1 MGKGEIQSHISGGKY
16 SVQLTL
22 SGRDRITA
30 KIAQIDEQI
39 SALETK
45 IAGMEEGIEKS
56 IAQLQL
62 TALQKRKTYYE
73 SNMPSDPTRNAWCAD
88 LTEDLS
94 GIVGTVEVPGERGT
108 VNIRPGYDDA
118 AAFSAARDGQLQPV
132 IASSPSAAFFNQSLL
147 PGWQKWKPTYRYGTI
162 VADSIN
168 FDSNTCS
175 LCLDS
180 SFSSQFNLDINQGQG
195 FSECAA
201 AAPGGFDQFCVD
213 NPAHPT

>member
-1 MGKGEIQSHISGGKY
+1 MGKGEIQSHTAGGEY
-16 SVQLTL
+16 SVKLIF
-22 SGRDRITA
+22 SGRDRVTA
-30 KIAQIDEQI
+30 KIAQLDAQI
-39 SALETK
+39 IALETR

-73 SNMPSDPTRNAWCAD
+73 SNMPSDPTIGAWCVD

-94 GIVGTVEVPGERGT
+94 GVVGTVEVPGERGT
-108 VNIRPGYDDA
+108 VNIRPGFDDA
-118 AAFSAARDGQLQPV
+118 AAFNEDRDGQLQPV
-132 IASSPSAAFFNQSLL
+132 IASSPSAAFFNQALL

-162 VADSIN
+162 VADSID
-168 FDSNTCS
+168 FDLNTCS
-175 LCLDS
+175 VCLDS
-180 SFSSQFNLDINQGQG
+180 SYSSQFNLDINQGQG

-201 AAPGGFDQFCVD
+201 TAPSGFNQFCID